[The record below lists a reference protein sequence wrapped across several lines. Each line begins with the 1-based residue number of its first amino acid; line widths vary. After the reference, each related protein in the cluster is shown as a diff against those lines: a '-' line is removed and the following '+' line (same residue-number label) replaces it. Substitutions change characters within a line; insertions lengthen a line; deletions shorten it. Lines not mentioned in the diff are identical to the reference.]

1 MGALCME
8 QLCGM
13 NLHYQH
19 HSLEYFLDRQVELGL
34 KNVELWGGSPHLY
47 IDDASPER
55 VHTVQNAIQS
65 RGLNLVCYTPETVVY
80 PINIAAE
87 EEHIR

>member
-55 VHTVQNAIQS
+55 VHTVRNAIQS
-65 RGLNLVCYTPETVVY
+65 RVSHQHCGGGGAY
-80 PINIAAE
+80 PLAQSAISE
-87 EEHIR
+87 PGD

>member
-34 KNVELWGGSPHLY
+34 KNVEL
-47 IDDASPER
+47 
-55 VHTVQNAIQS
+55 
-65 RGLNLVCYTPETVVY
+65 
-80 PINIAAE
+80 
-87 EEHIR
+87 

>member
-19 HSLEYFLDRQVELGL
+19 HSLEYF
-34 KNVELWGGSPHLY
+34 W
-47 IDDASPER
+47 
-55 VHTVQNAIQS
+55 TVRWSWA
-65 RGLNLVCYTPETVVY
+65 
-80 PINIAAE
+80 
-87 EEHIR
+87 

>member
-19 HSLEYFLDRQVELGL
+19 HSLEYFLEDR
-34 KNVELWGGSPHLY
+34 KS
-47 IDDASPER
+47 
-55 VHTVQNAIQS
+55 
-65 RGLNLVCYTPETVVY
+65 VV
-80 PINIAAE
+80 
-87 EEHIR
+87 

>member
-34 KNVELWGGSPHLY
+34 KNVELWGGSPTCIL
-47 IDDASPER
+47 
-55 VHTVQNAIQS
+55 T
-65 RGLNLVCYTPETVVY
+65 TPRRSGSTRYETRY
-80 PINIAAE
+80 KAAA
-87 EEHIR
+87 